1 MASDSVVAEIS
12 ETVSCISWA
21 PGKDLLIAGSWDSSV
36 YLYDIPEQASR
47 VNKELAAPILCAQF
61 YPDGTKVFAGLGNN
75 KAVFW
80 DVTSDVVHPFAE
92 HDAPI
97 KALHFHD
104 GLGFTATAG
113 WDSKLKFWDNTSG
126 SLVHSI
132 DLTERAYAMDVSSNA
147 LVLADAG
154 GQINVMDLR
163 VPSRW
168 LDVYDSPLKFQMRA
182 VKIFPDEA
190 GYLVSSIEGRVAVR
204 YFQDETQNF
213 AFKCHRKKPQVYSV
227 NALSFHKPYGT
238 FATAGS
244 DGAFNTWDLE
254 AKWRVK
260 AFPSLGAPITA
271 AEFNDDGTY
280 FCYATGYDWSH
291 GVDDSAPRGAT
302 LYCHEVADSE
312 VKRKAK

>member
-1 MASDSVVAEIS
+1 MRWLPW
-12 ETVSCISWA
+12 CR
-21 PGKDLLIAGSWDSSV
+21 
-36 YLYDIPEQASR
+36 R

-154 GQINVMDLR
+154 GQIKCGSSVMICAT
-163 VPSRW
+163 VP
-168 LDVYDSPLKFQMRA
+168 
-182 VKIFPDEA
+182 
-190 GYLVSSIEGRVAVR
+190 
-204 YFQDETQNF
+204 F
-213 AFKCHRKKPQVYSV
+213 AC
-227 NALSFHKPYGT
+227 
-238 FATAGS
+238 
-244 DGAFNTWDLE
+244 
-254 AKWRVK
+254 AK
-260 AFPSLGAPITA
+260 
-271 AEFNDDGTY
+271 Y
-280 FCYATGYDWSH
+280 
-291 GVDDSAPRGAT
+291 
-302 LYCHEVADSE
+302 
-312 VKRKAK
+312 